1 VKALLLNPPAAGGV
15 RYVREGRCEQRL
27 SSFQYNMI
35 PISMPSTAGLLRREG
50 HEVLMVDAVAERLS
64 VEDVIRIA
72 RDFDARL
79 LLVNVSTP
87 TFRSDAAAAGRLRD
101 EVPGI
106 FAAAYGVHVTAL
118 PEESLAETTLDA
130 VIRGEPEVTA
140 TDLARALSEGLP
152 LAEVKGISFRSQAEG
167 PGAPAAITHNPDR
180 PFLED
185 LDSIPPP
192 ALDLVDHSLYPAPVS
207 GEPHT
212 LIITSRGCP
221 YPCTFCSAHIY
232 YGTRLR
238 LRDPKLIVAEI
249 REIHERDGVNL
260 FTFWS
265 DTFTLKRDHVEEICR
280 EIIDRGLKIRWMC
293 NSRVDRVDPEL
304 LSTMAAAGCRV
315 ISYGV
320 ESGEQAILDNIRK
333 GTKVRQIVDAFRW
346 TRESGIQSAA
356 HVILGLPGETA
367 ETLRTT
373 IRLVAQ
379 IRPDYVQYYGAI
391 PFPGTAFLE
400 QARREGWL
408 ATTDWE
414 DYEIGNNVVSTPALS
429 AEELGRW
436 RRRAYLSFYL
446 RPSYMLERLGD
457 VRSPRDLLQ
466 LCRAGV
472 SFLRDWALTGK
483 GD

>member
-1 VKALLLNPPAAGGV
+1 MRVLILNPPAREGV
-15 RYVREGRCEQRL
+15 RFVREGRCEQRL

-35 PISMPSTAGLLRREG
+35 PISIPSTAALLRREG
-50 HEVLMVDAVAERLS
+50 HEILILDAIAGDLS
-64 VEDVIRIA
+64 VEAASARA
-72 RDFDARL
+72 RDFGPGL
-79 LLVNVSTP
+79 VLVNVSTP
-87 TFRSDAAAAGRLRD
+87 TFRHDAEAAAGI
-101 EVPGI
+101 VAGIPGA
-106 FAAAYGVHVTAL
+106 FTAAYGVHVSAL
-118 PEESLAETTLDA
+118 PEESLAETSLDA

-140 TDLARALSEGLP
+140 AELARAIENNLSLTEVAGLSFRDSEG
-152 LAEVKGISFRSQAEG
+152 KIR
-167 PGAPAAITHNPDR
+167 HNPDR
-180 PFLED
+180 PFLDD

-212 LIITSRGCP
+212 LIVTSRGCP

-238 LRDPKLIVAEI
+238 LRSPKLIVDEI
-249 REIHERDGVNL
+249 EQLQHRDGISL

-265 DTFTLKRDHVEEICR
+265 DTFTLKRDHVVAICR
-280 EIIDRGLKIRWMC
+280 EIMGRGLTIRWMC

-304 LSTMAAAGCRV
+304 LKLMAAAGCQV

-320 ESGEQAILDNIRK
+320 ESGDQAILDNIRK
-333 GTKVRQIVDAFRW
+333 GTTVGQIEDAFRQ
-346 TRESGIQSAA
+346 TREAGIRSAA
-356 HVILGLPGETA
+356 HVILGLPGETE
-367 ETLRTT
+367 ETVKKT
-373 IRLVAQ
+373 IALVKR

-408 ATTDWE
+408 ATDDWDE
-414 DYEIGNNVVSTPALS
+414 FEIGSNVVSTPALS
-429 AEELGRW
+429 AAELGRW

-457 VRSPRDLLQ
+457 VRSPADAFNLF
-466 LCRAGV
+466 RAGL
-472 SFLRDWALTGK
+472 SFLRDWALRSG
-483 GD
+483 

>member
-1 VKALLLNPPAAGGV
+1 MKILLLNPPAKGGV

-35 PISMPSTAGLLRREG
+35 PISLPSTAALLRREG
-50 HEVLMVDAVAERLS
+50 HDVLIVDAIAEELS
-64 VEDVIRIA
+64 IENVLETA
-72 RDFDARL
+72 KGFGAQL
-79 LLVNVSTP
+79 ALVNVSTP
-87 TFRSDAAAAGRLRD
+87 TFRSDAEAAGQLRAGI
-101 EVPGI
+101 PGL
-106 FAAAYGVHVTAL
+106 FTAAYGVHVTAL
-118 PEESLAETTLDA
+118 PEEALAETTLDA

-140 TDLARALSEGLP
+140 ADLARALGEGEP
-152 LAEVKGISFRSQAEG
+152 LEDVAGISFRSGGDRESRG
-167 PGAPAAITHNPDR
+167 KIVHNPDR
-180 PFLED
+180 PFLPD

-232 YGTRLR
+232 YGARLR
-238 LRDPKLIVAEI
+238 LRDPKGIVDEI
-249 REIHERDGVNL
+249 QLLHERDGIGL

-265 DTFTLKRDHVEEICR
+265 DTFTLKREHVAGICR
-280 EIIDRGLKIRWMC
+280 ELAERKLKIRWMC

-304 LSTMAAAGCRV
+304 LRLMKAAGCRV

-320 ESGEQAILDNIRK
+320 ESGEQQILDNIRK
-333 GTKVRQIVDAFRW
+333 GTTIDQIADAFRW
-346 TRESGIQSAA
+346 TREAGIQSAA

-367 ETLRTT
+367 ASIRKT
-373 IRLVAQ
+373 IRLVRR

-391 PFPGTAFLE
+391 PFPGTAFLDE
-400 QARREGWL
+400 ARSKGWL
-408 ATTDWE
+408 ATENWE
-414 DYEIGNNVVSTPALS
+414 DFEIGNNVVSTPALP

-446 RPSYMLERLGD
+446 RPTYMLERLGD
-457 VRSPRDLLQ
+457 IRGPRDAWN

-472 SFLRDWALTGK
+472 SFLRDWALR